1 MKILGK
7 NSLLYWLKFPYAI
20 YIAGFIINSFWI
32 FGLMAY
38 FSITDNINT
47 FITKATINGFQ
58 YDDEQPITKI
68 EMIQF
73 KYPFSKMCLAT
84 ENSTE
89 GILLA
94 FIGLASICFLLFYI
108 FKIISNL
115 SKEEIF
121 TTEIIKN
128 LKFLGYGLIVFG
140 ISTLLI
146 DITDGFSRHYKSY
159 DLTPPFFYVL
169 SGLILIFI
177 KEIFVK
183 ARKIQEEN
191 DLTI

>member
-1 MKILGK
+1 
-7 NSLLYWLKFPYAI
+7 
-20 YIAGFIINSFWI
+20 
-32 FGLMAY
+32 
-38 FSITDNINT
+38 
-47 FITKATINGFQ
+47 
-58 YDDEQPITKI
+58 
-68 EMIQF
+68 
-73 KYPFSKMCLAT
+73 MCLAT

-140 ISTLLI
+140 TSTLLI
-146 DITDGFSRHYKSY
+146 DITDGFSHHYKSY
-159 DLTPPFFYVL
+159 DLSPPFCYVL

>member
-1 MKILGK
+1 MKRRNDEFVLFQTEDRKIALDVRFEEETVWL
-7 NSLLYWLKFPYAI
+7 SLDQ
-20 YIAGFIINSFWI
+20 
-32 FGLMAY
+32 MADL
-38 FSITDNINT
+38 FDRNKS
-47 FITKATINGFQ
+47 TI
-58 YDDEQPITKI
+58 
-68 EMIQF
+68 
-73 KYPFSKMCLAT
+73 SRH
-84 ENSTE
+84 
-89 GILLA
+89 
-94 FIGLASICFLLFYI
+94 
-108 FKIISNL
+108 
-115 SKEEIF
+115 
-121 TTEIIKN
+121 IKN

-146 DITDGFSRHYKSY
+146 DITDGFSHHYKSY